1 MARVKSGTRMAYI
14 SVMSDEKSSTWVT
27 DHYNGLLD
35 TTASSEDTILTE
47 AGVIIQTED
56 LNSLQINVPAT
67 DTEIISISFVADDRP
82 TPIQTVGEFRAT

>member
-1 MARVKSGTRMAYI
+1 MARAKSGTRMAYI
-14 SVMSDEKSSTWVT
+14 SVISEEKSSSWVT

-35 TTASSEDTILTE
+35 TTASSEDTMSTE

-56 LNSLQINVPAT
+56 LNSLEINFEPI

-82 TPIQTVGEFRAT
+82 TPIQTTGEFMVS

>member
-82 TPIQTVGEFRAT
+82 TPIQTVGEFRVS